1 MYVLFNYS
9 PWLVWII
16 PIVGALLTPLIARF
30 GDRIRDLFAVFF
42 SFLAA
47 LMATINF
54 LYVLSGGMDVPG
66 LGYVKI
72 PIDWRMRWFLIPGV
86 YLDVG
91 VLLDPLSAFM
101 GIIVA
106 WISFLIMVYSLGYMH
121 GEEGLTRY
129 WFFMNFFIGNM
140 LLLVMSDNILQMLFG
155 WEGVGLCSYQLI
167 GFYYSDERKRWI
179 GNVPPSHAG
188 MKAFITTKI
197 GDISLMIASFI
208 IFTVAKTFNFL
219 ELQANY
225 EWIIELAK
233 MGIIVPVT
241 LLFFGGPIGKS
252 AQFPLHEWLPEA
264 MAGPTSVSALIH
276 AATMVKAGVYLVARM
291 LPVFHGSFTL
301 AAEHA
306 HELAIESLI
315 LQARNSF
322 FLTVAWIGAFTAF
335 LAATQAMVSR
345 ELKKV
350 LAYSTI
356 SQIGYMMLG
365 LGAGG
370 LVEDVAVGFVAGI
383 FHLASHAIFKALLFM
398 AAGAVIHACES
409 TDMFNMGGI
418 RRDMPIT
425 FICMLIGALSLSG
438 IPPLSGFWSKEAV
451 FTACLISGQ
460 YILLLFA
467 AITAAITFF
476 YSLRMIAITFLGE
489 KSEHLKELEHEG
501 HHVHE
506 APKVMWIPY
515 LILALS
521 TIALGLVGPVF
532 EEHLHGFLEPSI
544 HLVHHE
550 IRISNVVYGVE
561 AGYSGIPLKI
571 LTTLITLCMLVLG
584 GFPAYS
590 MYISRKVNPE
600 LFIES
605 HGLKGLYNFLWN
617 RWYINPSYYNVFVYP
632 LIHGSIRVFRGFE
645 KAIID
650 RFNYVLASLV
660 LNFSNAIYRYFEKPI
675 LDGFNYLMANVFMSF
690 SQNFRKIQTGISSF
704 NIVGISLG
712 IIILILL
719 VLFGLA

>member
-1 MYVLFNYS
+1 MLIYS

-30 GDRIRDLFAVFF
+30 SERIRDLFAVFV
-42 SFLAA
+42 SFIAA

-54 LYVLSGGMDVPG
+54 NYVVSGGMEIPG
-66 LGYVKI
+66 LGYVKV
-72 PIDWRMRWFLIPGV
+72 PIDWRLRWFIIPG
-86 YLDVG
+86 YPLEIG

-101 GIIVA
+101 GLIVA

-167 GFYYSDERKRWI
+167 GFYYSDEKKKWI
-179 GNVPPSHAG
+179 GNIPPSHAG

-197 GDISLMIASFI
+197 GDLFLMISAFI
-208 IFTVAKTFNFL
+208 IFIVSGTFNFID
-219 ELQANY
+219 LQTHY
-225 EWIIELAK
+225 EWIIDLARL
-233 MGIIVPVT
+233 GLIIPVT
-241 LLFFGGPIGKS
+241 VLFFLGPVGKS

-276 AATMVKAGVYLVARM
+276 AATMVKAGVYLVARIF
-291 LPVFHGSFTL
+291 PVFNDAFVLATEHVHG
-301 AAEHA
+301 
-306 HELAIESLI
+306 LAIEKLI
-315 LQARNSF
+315 LQARSNF

-335 LAATQAMVSR
+335 LAATQAMVNR

-350 LAYSTI
+350 LAYSTV

-370 LVEDVAVGFVAGI
+370 LAKDVAIGYVAGV

-398 AAGAVIHACES
+398 AAGAVIHVCES

-418 RRDMPIT
+418 RKDMPIT

-438 IPPLSGFWSKEAV
+438 IPPLSGFWSKEV
-451 FTACLISGQ
+451 IFTACIISGQ
-460 YILLLFA
+460 YVLLALA

-476 YSLRMIAITFLGE
+476 YSLRMIGITFLGD

-506 APKVMWIPY
+506 VSKVMWVPY
-515 LILALS
+515 MILASS
-521 TIALGLVGPVF
+521 TIALGLIGPLF
-532 EEHLHGFLEPSI
+532 EKYLHYFLEPSI
-544 HLVHHE
+544 HMIHYKKHL
-550 IRISNVVYGVE
+550 SNVVYGAE
-561 AGYSGIPLKI
+561 ATVYGIPI
-571 LTTLITLCMLVLG
+571 QLITLSITFCMLVIG
-584 GFPAYS
+584 GLPAYL
-590 MYISRKVNPE
+590 MYISRKVDPE
-600 LFIES
+600 SFVEV

-617 RWYINPSYYNVFVYP
+617 RWYINTLYYKVFVYS
-632 LIHGSIRVFRGFE
+632 LINGSVKVFKGFE
-645 KAIID
+645 KAVID
-650 RFNYVLASLV
+650 RFNYASANFV
-660 LNFSNAIYRYFEKPI
+660 ISFSNVVFKYFEKPV
-675 LDGFNYLMANVFMSF
+675 LDGLNYLIAKGFIFF
-690 SQNFRKIQTGISSF
+690 SQVFRRIQTGISSF
-704 NIVGISLG
+704 NILGISIG

-719 VLFGLA
+719 LFIL

>member
-1 MYVLFNYS
+1 MLNYS

-16 PIVGALLTPLIARF
+16 PIIGALLTPLIARL
-30 GDRIRDLFAVFF
+30 GDRIRDISAVFF

-47 LMATINF
+47 LMATVNF
-54 LYVLSGGMDVPG
+54 SYVMSGGMYIPG
-66 LGYVKI
+66 VGYVKV
-72 PIDWRMRWFLIPGV
+72 PIDWRFKWFIVPGFH
-86 YLDVG
+86 LDVG
-91 VLLDPLSAFM
+91 VLLDPLSALM
-101 GIIVA
+101 GVIVA
-106 WISFLIMVYSLGYMH
+106 WISFLIMIYSLGYMH

-167 GFYYSDERKRWI
+167 GFYYSDEKKRWI

-208 IFTVAKTFNFL
+208 IFTISGTFNFL
-219 ELQANY
+219 DLQANY

-233 MGIIVPVT
+233 MGLIIPVV

-291 LPVFHGSFTL
+291 VPIFYGSFT
-301 AAEHA
+301 HA
-306 HELAIESLI
+306 IAHVHGLAIENLI

-370 LVEDVAVGFVAGI
+370 LMENVAIGFVAGV

-425 FICMLIGALSLSG
+425 FVCMLIGALSLSG

-451 FTACLISGQ
+451 FTACLVSGQ
-460 YILLLFA
+460 YI
-467 AITAAITFF
+467 
-476 YSLRMIAITFLGE
+476 
-489 KSEHLKELEHEG
+489 
-501 HHVHE
+501 
-506 APKVMWIPY
+506 
-515 LILALS
+515 
-521 TIALGLVGPVF
+521 
-532 EEHLHGFLEPSI
+532 
-544 HLVHHE
+544 
-550 IRISNVVYGVE
+550 
-561 AGYSGIPLKI
+561 
-571 LTTLITLCMLVLG
+571 
-584 GFPAYS
+584 
-590 MYISRKVNPE
+590 
-600 LFIES
+600 
-605 HGLKGLYNFLWN
+605 
-617 RWYINPSYYNVFVYP
+617 
-632 LIHGSIRVFRGFE
+632 
-645 KAIID
+645 
-650 RFNYVLASLV
+650 
-660 LNFSNAIYRYFEKPI
+660 
-675 LDGFNYLMANVFMSF
+675 
-690 SQNFRKIQTGISSF
+690 
-704 NIVGISLG
+704 
-712 IIILILL
+712 
-719 VLFGLA
+719 

>member
-1 MYVLFNYS
+1 MHVLFNYS

-30 GDRIRDLFAVFF
+30 GDRVRDLFAVFF

-72 PIDWRMRWFLIPGV
+72 PIDWRIRWFLIPGV

-167 GFYYSDERKRWI
+167 GFYYSDERKHWI

-219 ELQANY
+219 DLQANY

-264 MAGPTSVSALIH
+264 MAGPTPVSALIH

-370 LVEDVAVGFVAGI
+370 LIEDVAVGFVAGV

-467 AITAAITFF
+467 AVTAAITFF
-476 YSLRMIAITFLGE
+476 YSLRMIAVTFLGD
-489 KSEHLKELEHEG
+489 KSEHLKELEREG

-532 EEHLHGFLEPSI
+532 EGYLHGFLEPSI
-544 HLVHHE
+544 YLTSHE
-550 IRISNVVYGVE
+550 VKISNVVYGVE
-561 AGYSGIPLKI
+561 AGYSGIPLNI

-584 GFPAYS
+584 GVPAYL

-600 LFIES
+600 LFVES

-617 RWYINPSYYNVFVYP
+617 RWYINPAYYNVFVYP
-632 LIHGSIRVFRGFE
+632 LIHGSIRVFKG
-645 KAIID
+645 
-650 RFNYVLASLV
+650 
-660 LNFSNAIYRYFEKPI
+660 FEKPI
-675 LDGFNYLMANVFMSF
+675 LDGFNYLVANVFVSF
-690 SQNFRKIQTGISSF
+690 SQNLRKIQTGISSF
-704 NIVGISLG
+704 NVMGISLG

>member
-1 MYVLFNYS
+1 MLNYS

-16 PIVGALLTPLIARF
+16 PIIGALLTPLIARL
-30 GDRIRDLFAVFF
+30 GDRIRDISAVFF

-47 LMATINF
+47 LMATVNF
-54 LYVLSGGMDVPG
+54 SYVMSGGMYIPG
-66 LGYVKI
+66 VGYVKV
-72 PIDWRMRWFLIPGV
+72 PIDWRFKWFIVPGLH
-86 YLDVG
+86 LDVG
-91 VLLDPLSAFM
+91 VLLDPLSALM
-101 GIIVA
+101 GVIVA
-106 WISFLIMVYSLGYMH
+106 WISFLIMIYSLGYMH

-167 GFYYSDERKRWI
+167 GFYYSDEKKRWI

-208 IFTVAKTFNFL
+208 IFTISGTFNFL
-219 ELQANY
+219 DLQANY

-233 MGIIVPVT
+233 MGLIIPVV

-291 LPVFHGSFTL
+291 VPIFYGSFT
-301 AAEHA
+301 HA
-306 HELAIESLI
+306 IAHVHGLAIENLI

-370 LVEDVAVGFVAGI
+370 LMENVAVGFVAGV

-425 FICMLIGALSLSG
+425 FVCMLIGALSLSG

-451 FTACLISGQ
+451 FTACLVSGQ
-460 YILLLFA
+460 YILLAFA
-467 AITAAITFF
+467 AVTAAITFF

-489 KSEHLKELEHEG
+489 KSEHLEELEHEG

-506 APKVMWIPY
+506 VSKVMWIPY
-515 LILALS
+515 AILAIS
-521 TIALGLVGPVF
+521 TIAIGLIGPFF
-532 EEHLHGFLEPSI
+532 EEYLHEFLEPSI
-544 HLVHHE
+544 HMIHHE
-550 IRISNVVYGVE
+550 IAISSVVYGAEVE
-561 AGYSGIPLKI
+561 VSGFPMK
-571 LTTLITLCMLVLG
+571 LTTMLITLCMLILG
-584 GFPAYS
+584 GYPAYL
-590 MYISRKVNPE
+590 MYISRKVDPE
-600 LFIES
+600 SFVES
-605 HGLKGLYNFLWN
+605 HGLKGIYNFLWN
-617 RWYINPSYYNVFVYP
+617 RWYINPTYYGVFVYP
-632 LIHGSIRVFRGFE
+632 LIHGSVKVFRGFE
-645 KAIID
+645 KAVID
-650 RFNYVLASLV
+650 RFNYVLANIV
-660 LNFSNAIYRYFEKPI
+660 LSFSNIVYRYFEKPI
-675 LDGFNYLMANVFMSF
+675 LDGFNYFVANVFMLF
-690 SQNFRKIQTGISSF
+690 SQIFRRIQTGVSSF
-704 NIVGISLG
+704 NIMGIGLG
-712 IIILILL
+712 ILILIL
-719 VLFGLA
+719 MILFGFI